1 MKQEANIFQGADS
14 LQNISISMIRTIMD
28 KSKAMADAGIPV
40 VPFVAGEPDFS
51 TPQSIKDA
59 VIRSIQNNDTHYT
72 SNRGFLP
79 LRKAIAQRMQEETGL
94 CYDPETEVVVTSGGA
109 EAINNALISILNPGD
124 EIIVFS
130 PAFVNYENVAKIV
143 GAKVILIPLN
153 KENGF
158 QIDVEAVRAAIT
170 PKTKLIVVNNPCNPT
185 GILYTEETLAKLSE
199 LICEYNLIAFSDEIY
214 STLVYDGCAF
224 RSLASFP
231 GMRER
236 TLVMNGFS
244 KTFAM
249 TGWRLGYLC
258 ADRRMIGSVMKV
270 HQYSTTCSPTFIQ
283 VGLAE
288 VMNSEV
294 TRREVNKMVQA
305 FSRRRDLILKGL
317 DQIPKLSYVTPRG
330 AFYVFLDVSATGLT
344 GAEFAARLLEEK
356 YVATV
361 PGIGFATH
369 CTDFVR
375 ISYAASDEA
384 IAEGVRR
391 LGDFTASL
399 SSRT

>member
-1 MKQEANIFQGADS
+1 MKQEETIFQGADS
-14 LQNISISMIRTIMD
+14 LQSISISMIRTIMD

-51 TPQSIKDA
+51 TPQSVKNA
-59 VIRSIQNNDTHYT
+59 VIRSIQHNDTHYT

-79 LRKAIAQRMQEETGL
+79 LRKAIAQRTQEETGV
-94 CYDPETEVVVTSGGA
+94 CYDPETEIVVTSGGA
-109 EAINNALISILNPGD
+109 EAINNALISVLNPGD

-130 PAFVNYENVAKIV
+130 PAFVNYENVAKIA
-143 GAKVILIPLN
+143 GAKVVLIPLN
-153 KENGF
+153 KDNGF
-158 QIDVEAVRAAIT
+158 QINVETVRAAIT
-170 PKTKLIVVNNPCNPT
+170 PRTKIVVVNNPCNPT
-185 GILYTEETLAKLSE
+185 GVLYTEETLAKLSE
-199 LICEYNLIAFSDEIY
+199 LICEHNLIAFSDEIY
-214 STLVYDGCAF
+214 STLVYDGFGF

-236 TLVMNGFS
+236 TIVMNGFS

-258 ADRRMIGSVMKV
+258 ADRRMVGNIMKV

-283 VGLAE
+283 VGLSE
-288 VMNSEV
+288 VMNSDV
-294 TRREVNKMVQA
+294 TRREIGEMVQA

-317 DQIPKLSYVTPRG
+317 GRIPRLSYVTPRG
-330 AFYVFLDVSATGLT
+330 AFYVFLDVSDTGLT
-344 GAEFAARLLEEK
+344 GEEFAARLLEEK
-356 YVATV
+356 YVAAV
-361 PGIGFATH
+361 PGIGFAKH

-384 IAEGVRR
+384 IAEGVKRI
-391 LGDFTASL
+391 GDFTASL
-399 SSRT
+399 